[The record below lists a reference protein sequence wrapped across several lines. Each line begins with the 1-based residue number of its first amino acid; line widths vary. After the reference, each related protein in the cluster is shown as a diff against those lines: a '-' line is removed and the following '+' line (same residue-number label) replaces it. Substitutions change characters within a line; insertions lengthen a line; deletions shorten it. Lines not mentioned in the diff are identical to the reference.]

1 MYTIGQKQ
9 GVKTVEM
16 GFADTEKGKI
26 CAWSAGCQGVNTA
39 NSSGDAKNAGQD
51 SACMEETNTFAKIV
65 AQDIVNT
72 NGEKTCVKN
81 VELVSAYT

>member
-9 GVKTVEM
+9 GVKTVER

-26 CAWSAGCQGVNTA
+26 YAWSAGSQGVNTA
-39 NSSGDAKNAGQD
+39 NSSGNAKNAGQD
-51 SACMEETNTFAKIV
+51 SACTEEINTFAKIV
-65 AQDIVNT
+65 ARDIVNT
-72 NGEKTCVKN
+72 NGGKTCVKN